1 VGGHHFYFSAQ
12 RDSLIA
18 LLIYFKMKFMTT
30 TDIMPEI
37 KEKLS
42 VPAVSSSYPTLGNA
56 YKHGGYTVNYSQ
68 LFPAVS

>member
-1 VGGHHFYFSAQ
+1 
-12 RDSLIA
+12 
-18 LLIYFKMKFMTT
+18 MTT